1 MKNFECS
8 KVNIVVLPRKKRII
22 LPPKFYA
29 EYKHLDHTQKS
40 SLVLSTLFNLIDH
53 LERAMLIP

>member
-8 KVNIVVLPRKKRII
+8 EVNIIVLPRKKRII
-22 LPPKFYA
+22 LHPKFYA
-29 EYKHLDHTQKS
+29 EYKHLDKTQKS

-53 LERAMLIP
+53 LERAMLIL